1 VAHSLGEVVG
11 LGLRNLANCPVEM
24 NLMPDSTLRWQSF
37 NQKKPYLI
45 ATVVFMVMVTVAVGI
60 LFGKLAGN
68 KSAEIDRLNPQ
79 VEDLSRKLEAYK
91 QVYGRLQRT
100 QNEAGQIAGW
110 MQQRYYW
117 GDFLAEMRRALIRSE
132 DDIKKKLSA
141 QKPGVE
147 VGIWIEQI
155 TSAAASSS
163 APGVSGAPP
172 PNMPG
177 IEVAPGMRGLPGLPG
192 LRMRGESIRG
202 EMPPPPAPTPADQ
215 TGQAAAGA
223 GNANTNT
230 ITLICRAVSLT
241 SVDSSANTSIAYA
254 VENEIKSSPLV
265 DPKATQLSPNISPD
279 DPNGTFSF
287 SVNVALLNPLKF

>member
-1 VAHSLGEVVG
+1 
-11 LGLRNLANCPVEM
+11 
-24 NLMPDSTLRWQSF
+24 
-37 NQKKPYLI
+37 
-45 ATVVFMVMVTVAVGI
+45 
-60 LFGKLAGN
+60 
-68 KSAEIDRLNPQ
+68 
-79 VEDLSRKLEAYK
+79 
-91 QVYGRLQRT
+91 
-100 QNEAGQIAGW
+100 

-132 DDIKKKLSA
+132 DDIRKKLSA

-155 TSAAASSS
+155 TSAAASSG
-163 APGVSGAPP
+163 APGAPP
-172 PNMPG
+172 GNMPG
-177 IEVAPGMRGLPGLPG
+177 IEMPPGMGIRGLPGF
-192 LRMRGESIRG
+192 RMRGG
-202 EMPPPPAPTPADQ
+202 EMPPPPNPAPPDQ
-215 TGQAAAGA
+215 TGQMAAGQ

-265 DPKATQLSPNISPD
+265 DPKTTQLSPNISPD

-287 SVNVALLNPLKF
+287 SVNVTLLNPLKF